1 MRGKQENPPPKKQT
15 KTNQTKQ
22 KTQVHLLRFITIFLS
37 IEAAVCSTIGLA
49 AVGFLLASTYQ
60 FVYTRVLTFLSFY
73 INVKKIA

>member
-1 MRGKQENPPPKKQT
+1 MRGKQENPPPKNKQ
-15 KTNQTKQ
+15 TNQTKQ